1 VADASAALVQLS
13 VDKTNAADL
22 SIGVFS
28 FNERCLNEKV
38 QNSKTGSDVTKEALN
53 CAASL

>member
-1 VADASAALVQLS
+1 MPVQLS